1 VPSITDAILTATP
14 DPTRPMLTF
23 YDDKTGERTE
33 LSALTLGNWAAKTA
47 NYFRDELGVA
57 RDDTIIVDL
66 PEHWQTVAILL
77 GAWWAGATVAFAGE
91 AAEDARVVVTS
102 LARLDDY
109 ADAEELVIASLDPFG
124 MGAGDLPV
132 GVADFGPS
140 VRVHSDNFTPGTD
153 AAAALRDRSPSSVL
167 EDARGAADA
176 AGIGRG
182 DRVLTTRTWN
192 DAETVVANLIGPLT
206 VGAGLVVVAHP
217 DEERIAARAQT
228 ERATTTLR

>member
-1 VPSITDAILTATP
+1 
-14 DPTRPMLTF
+14 M
-23 YDDKTGERTE
+23 
-33 LSALTLGNWAAKTA
+33 
-47 NYFRDELGVA
+47 
-57 RDDTIIVDL
+57 
-66 PEHWQTVAILL
+66 
-77 GAWWAGATVAFAGE
+77 
-91 AAEDARVVVTS
+91 VTS

-140 VRVHSDNFTPGTD
+140 VRVQRQLHPGTD

-192 DAETVVANLIGPLT
+192 DAETVVASLIGPLT
-206 VGAGLVVVAHP
+206 VGAEP
-217 DEERIAARAQT
+217 SRR
-228 ERATTTLR
+228 RPSR

>member
-1 VPSITDAILTATP
+1 
-14 DPTRPMLTF
+14 M
-23 YDDKTGERTE
+23 
-33 LSALTLGNWAAKTA
+33 
-47 NYFRDELGVA
+47 A

-77 GAWWAGATVAFAGE
+77 GALVGRATVAFAGG

-132 GVADFGPS
+132 GVADFGPRCACTATTS
-140 VRVHSDNFTPGTD
+140 PPAPTQLPPCAIGRRRRCWRTP
-153 AAAALRDRSPSSVL
+153 AAPR
-167 EDARGAADA
+167 DA

-206 VGAGLVVVAHP
+206 VGAGLAVVAHP